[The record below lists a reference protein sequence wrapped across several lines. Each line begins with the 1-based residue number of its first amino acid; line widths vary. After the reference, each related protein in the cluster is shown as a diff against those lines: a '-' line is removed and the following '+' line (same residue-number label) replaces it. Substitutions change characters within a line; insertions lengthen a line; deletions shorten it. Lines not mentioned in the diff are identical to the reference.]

1 MSVREERV
9 ATMTAM
15 DARRIL
21 YGRSSAR
28 SPLDDGPPSWPAA
41 RAAVVPLLA
50 RGRQPRPLVRLV
62 TVVLEPGLSV
72 GFGVDLGP
80 MFLHVTEELLA
91 GWRTDVGELTRRAV
105 GNLRRRADRLAA
117 GAALSARVGVTR
129 LAVLQAPGGWASS
142 LLLAPDLLPR
152 WFGTGD
158 HVLIAPSRNILAALA
173 PGTDERLARWLR
185 DEMATRLPDALE
197 VPVLR
202 WSGGRLARVEAPPAA
217 PVRPA
222 THARRPKRGPAWR
235 ARAQGART
243 TWYTPP
249 DRSVT

>member
-1 MSVREERV
+1 V
-9 ATMTAM
+9 

-21 YGRSSAR
+21 HGRPSDR

-41 RAAVVPLLA
+41 RDAVVPLLA
-50 RGRQPRPLVRLV
+50 RSRRPTPLVRLV

-80 MFLHVTEELLA
+80 MFMHVTEELLG
-91 GWRTDVGELTRRAV
+91 GWQTDVGELTRRAV
-105 GNLRRRADRLAA
+105 GNLRRLAGRLAP
-117 GAALSARVGVTR
+117 GAAVSARVGVTR
-129 LAVLQAPGGWASS
+129 LTVLQAPGGWASS

-152 WFGTGD
+152 WFGEGD
-158 HVLIAPSRNILAALA
+158 HLVIAPSRNILAAL
-173 PGTDERLARWLR
+173 PPVTDERLARWLR
-185 DEMATRLPDALE
+185 DEMAARLPDGLD

-202 WSGGRLARVEAPPAA
+202 WSGGRLAPVEADPPASA
-217 PVRPA
+217 QPA
-222 THARRPKRGPAWR
+222 TLARRPTRGPAWR